1 MRWCHHFSL
10 SFSFTSEVGPL
21 SQEDHIDGPPVPTPE
36 EPAATDGHGS
46 ETNPDPG
53 QTTANAGAMVTSQS
67 HGKSPGSDPALPA
80 QNGSALNLMTTLTKN
95 ESTPV
100 VVKDPK
106 EDVETVV
113 IDQSDSPKPK
123 SNLSKA
129 TTELPKVLPTVA
141 KEDGDVV
148 GQSKPDSKP
157 VPAINASDPEVLPAA
172 TTAAP
177 KLKEPPT
184 SIEPQPS
191 LPDSP
196 APTEQYTIP
205 MLLQIT
211 DDPADTN
218 PLGEFDDEEDEE
230 DDEDVLLGNN
240 FIDFTEGQKFN
251 GNPVISNDQ
260 RQEQV
265 SVSLQ
270 GPDRM
275 EVTRYKATDL
285 YSTEDQD
292 SHFFFHLVILAFL
305 VAIVYI
311 TYHNKR
317 KVSDGHAA
325 RPVVHSASPSYV
337 SYNPKSYTMHAA
349 LFAWIP

>member
-1 MRWCHHFSL
+1 MDFKN
-10 SFSFTSEVGPL
+10 EIDPL
-21 SQEDHIDGPPVPTPE
+21 SQEDHKDGHLVATPD
-36 EPAATDGHGS
+36 EPAPADGNGS
-46 ETNPDPG
+46 ETKPG
-53 QTTANAGAMVTSQS
+53 QTTANAGAMVSSHS

-80 QNGSALNLMTTLTKN
+80 QNGSSTLDALNLMTTLKKN
-95 ESTPV
+95 ESTLV
-100 VVKDPK
+100 VVKAPK
-106 EDVETVV
+106 KGVEPVV

-123 SNLSKA
+123 SNPSKA
-129 TTELPKVLPTVA
+129 TTELPKMLPTVA
-141 KEDGDVV
+141 KEDGDVF
-148 GQSKPDSKP
+148 GQSNPDSKP
-157 VPAINASDPEVLPAA
+157 VPAINASVPEVLPAA

-177 KLKEPPT
+177 KLKEPTT

-196 APTEQYTIP
+196 ATTELYTVP
-205 MLLQIT
+205 MPVQIT
-211 DDPADTN
+211 GDY
-218 PLGEFDDEEDEE
+218 
-230 DDEDVLLGNN
+230 
-240 FIDFTEGQKFN
+240 IDSFTDN
-251 GNPVISNDQ
+251 TSPNPVTSNEQ

-265 SVSLQ
+265 SVSPQ

-317 KVSDGHAA
+317 KRHRWRESLCSRNTVEYHRLDQNVNEAM
-325 RPVVHSASPSYV
+325 PSLKMTRDYI
-337 SYNPKSYTMHAA
+337 
-349 LFAWIP
+349 F